1 MDEQAPA
8 GSYPDHE
15 GNMSH
20 IDGAASTELV
30 RSPGGDETTAVNL
43 SSKKDGAFSKLGA
56 VVKKAAADRQTAK
69 EELGRKHA
77 ADAEAAG
84 ALVTSGVF
92 GASTIEIYQ
101 GGYVRVAAGL
111 SNATQ
116 PASIAK
122 NTPYEKLR
130 SIKFTQPGQD
140 QASGTTSGLEGAL
153 GPALTGLMKG
163 GKAFMK
169 GSVPGLAVAGITHLV
184 TNEGRKPFLTIV
196 TDKEIHTLVNQ
207 ISNGVFNK
215 STKGHNEVGLVLE
228 AAGNSV
234 LGAVEGAAQVPA
246 SESQP
251 VAVSHVAKA
260 PTLAERLRELADL
273 HRDGIL
279 SDDEFAAAKGK
290 LLAGL

>member
-1 MDEQAPA
+1 M
-8 GSYPDHE
+8 SYW
-15 GNMSH
+15 
-20 IDGAASTELV
+20 DGAAWSELV
-30 RSPGGDETTAVNL
+30 RSASGDVTTAVDL
-43 SSKKDGAFSKLGA
+43 SRKKDSAFSKLGA

-69 EELGRKHA
+69 EDFGRKQA

-116 PASIAK
+116 PAAMSK

-130 SIKFTQPGQD
+130 SIKFSQPGQD
-140 QASGTTSGLEGAL
+140 QAAGATSGLDSAL

-169 GSVPGLAVAGITHLV
+169 GSAPGLAIAGITHLA
-184 TNEGRKPFLTIV
+184 TNAARKPFLTVV
-196 TDKEIHTLVNQ
+196 TDKEIHTLIDQ
-207 ISNGVFNK
+207 TSGIFNK
-215 STKGHNEVGLVLE
+215 SGKGHYEVGLALE

-234 LGAVEGAAQVPA
+234 LGVVEVAAYQPA
-246 SESQP
+246 SEFQP
-251 VAVSHVAKA
+251 VVGGHAAKS

-273 HRDGIL
+273 HKDGIL